1 MTSKIYNP
9 NNLIGPKSHIHAY
22 IYIYILM
29 ANWPVTCTQSL
40 KIKKKLFN
48 IKHFLKIISIKSR
61 NKRLRAFQQCS
72 SFISIRW

>member
-1 MTSKIYNP
+1 
-9 NNLIGPKSHIHAY
+9 
-22 IYIYILM
+22 M

>member
-9 NNLIGPKSHIHAY
+9 NNLIGPKSH

-40 KIKKKLFN
+40 KI
-48 IKHFLKIISIKSR
+48 
-61 NKRLRAFQQCS
+61 
-72 SFISIRW
+72 